1 MEKTEKPVDVVKTAS
16 AKAKKK
22 TGLGARSAHKDSDWY
37 ASAKKAVAIMVEQ
50 QKVTPETPRATG
62 PLRRGKHA

>member
-1 MEKTEKPVDVVKTAS
+1 MKKSEKPVDVVKTAS
-16 AKAKKK
+16 VKAKKK
-22 TGLGARSAHKDSDWY
+22 TGLSARSAHKDSDWY

-50 QKVTPETPRATG
+50 QKSTPETPRTTV